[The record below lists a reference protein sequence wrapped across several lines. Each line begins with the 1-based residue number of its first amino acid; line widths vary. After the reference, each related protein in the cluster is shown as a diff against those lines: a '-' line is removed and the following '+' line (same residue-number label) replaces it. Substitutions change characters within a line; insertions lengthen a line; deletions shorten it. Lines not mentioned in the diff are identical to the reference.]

1 MDSPL
6 PSPSP
11 TDPSQGDRVAIIG
24 VAGRFPGADSVPAFW
39 RMLERGE
46 SGLARGPADAH
57 GLVRSCFALADK
69 DCFDAAFFGFAPS
82 EAALMDPQ
90 HRLFLETAWHAME
103 DAGYGGGDLP
113 VTGVFAAAG
122 FNDYVLRHVG
132 PRSHAEGAAE
142 RFAMLIGNDKDF
154 LASRAAHLLDLTG
167 PASVAQSACSSGLL
181 CVHQAVQSLL
191 QGEVAMAL
199 AGAVS
204 VSMDLE
210 DGYRADPGG
219 PMSPTGTIA
228 PFSATADGIVGGNG
242 VAALVLKRL
251 DDALADRDHVYAVI
265 EATAANNDGRDRAS
279 FTAPGVAGQARVLAE
294 ALGLSGRS
302 ADAVS
307 YIEAHGTGTPIGDP
321 IEVEA
326 IKRVYGPGRTPCLIG
341 SVKGNVGHLNTV
353 AGLAGLLK
361 AVLVVRGGRVPPT
374 LNLAGV
380 NPLLALD
387 GTRFSVC
394 DRPTAL
400 PGDGGRLAAVSSF
413 GFGGTNVH
421 VLLGPPPAAGSGA
434 DDRSPVLLG
443 WSARTGD
450 DRAALD
456 RRLADA
462 WAADARDAAPG
473 RPLADDAG
481 TLLHGRRR
489 FAHRHAVVAA
499 DAGEAARRIEAGA
512 LIRPRRAGGEPGA
525 RPGPLVFLFPGQGAQ
540 FAGMGAPLHRGL
552 PGFRDRIDRCATL
565 LEPLLG
571 RDLRGLLYGNDDA
584 ALVPTLH
591 SQLALFATEYAL
603 AGTLADAGLRPAALL
618 GHSVGEYVAACLA
631 GVFSLE
637 DALRLVHARGRLMAG
652 LPPAGML
659 AVQAGPARLE
669 PHLTAAL
676 SLAVVN
682 RADRCVVAGAPDA
695 LDALAESLRRDGV
708 ASRRLAVSHGFHS
721 HLMEPILDSFAAVC
735 RTVAF
740 DRPCLPVLSNADGGL
755 ADPDAIATPGHWVRH
770 LRQTVRFADNVD
782 TLRRRWPDATALELG
797 PGSGCTAMIGR
808 DGGLA
813 ALPTMVTRDSQ
824 TTDLLAALGQ
834 LWVDGHDM
842 DPALPTLGRAWRRV
856 PLPGYPFQRV
866 RHLLPP
872 LPERPAPS
880 PDRVLPPDERFLV
893 PQWRSLP
900 HTPFA
905 TPAPAPAQRG
915 RVGVEARPLLLFLP
929 DHPFPIP
936 QNADAIRVHPGPG
949 YRENPDGSFH
959 LRPGD
964 AADFRRLAARLEQ
977 RAIRDA
983 LCLFGWLH
991 GGSPANDRAADDR
1004 ANGHDSLVRLAQTLL
1019 PAGIVGHLLLLTDR
1033 LAVIDGTETPRCEQ
1047 ALALGVLRAIP
1058 FELPG
1063 VQAGWLDADRLP
1075 DPATLARIDA
1085 RRRADPALHALSLAL
1100 RNGRLWER
1108 RLVPLSLPPEDEDAP
1123 HPIRPGGT
1131 YVVTGGTGGL
1141 GLELLRRLARQRCHL
1156 VAIARSIDAALRAD
1170 PSRHP
1175 VLAEC
1180 LAQGA
1185 TLTLVAGSAD
1195 DRSLLDGVAADL
1207 LRQGHPANGIFHLA
1221 GRYVPQTLQDRT
1233 LAERDTNHRAKL
1245 LGAQALLAAFAPH
1258 APDFLVNFSSLAG
1271 ETSGYGNA
1279 DYMAANLA
1287 LGFLAEAGTAPF
1299 PVVTIGWDNWE
1310 KLGALGRATA
1320 ESGDGTLFL
1329 GRDERAIAA
1338 EDGFAALWRILR
1350 GSHAHA
1356 LVSPTDIGQRLREV
1370 DHAARA
1376 RQGRTAEPPDPAPG
1390 AAALPAD
1397 GPPLERL
1404 TMLLFART
1412 LGIDRLAPTDD
1423 FLQLGGDSI
1432 MAVRLLSRLRAILQA
1447 EFALPDFLANR
1458 TPAQLARRLDAIP
1471 GAATTALAYLH
1482 IQSLSEHDRRSL
1494 RRHAGPS

>member
-1 MDSPL
+1 MDSPQPL
-6 PSPSP
+6 PDC
-11 TDPSQGDRVAIIG
+11 TDRIAIIG
-24 VAGRFPGADSVPAFW
+24 VAGRFPGAGSVPAFW

-46 SGLARGPADAH
+46 SGVVRGPS
-57 GLVRSCFALADK
+57 GGEGRVRSCFALADK
-69 DCFDAAFFGFAPS
+69 ECFDAAFFGFAPS

-103 DAGYGGGDLP
+103 DAGYGGEGGNLP

-132 PRSHAEGAAE
+132 PRSYADGAAE
-142 RFAMLIGNDKDF
+142 CFAMLIGNDKDF
-154 LASRAAHLLDLTG
+154 LASRTAHVLDLTG
-167 PASVAQSACSSGLL
+167 PASVVQSACSSGLL

-191 QGEVAMAL
+191 QGEIAMAL

-210 DGYRADPGG
+210 EGYRADPGG
-219 PMSPTGTIA
+219 PMSPSGTIA
-228 PFSATADGIVGGNG
+228 PFSAGADGIVGGNG

-251 DDALADRDHVYAVI
+251 DDALADRDHIYAVI

-294 ALGLSGRS
+294 ALGLSGRQ
-302 ADAVS
+302 ADEVS

-326 IKRVYGPGRTPCLIG
+326 IKRVYGAGRTPCLIG
-341 SVKGNVGHLNTV
+341 SVKANVGHLNTV

-361 AVLVVRGGRVPPT
+361 AVLVVRSGTVPPT

-380 NPLLALD
+380 SPLLALD
-387 GTRFSVC
+387 GTRFAIC
-394 DRPTAL
+394 DRATEL
-400 PGDGGRLAAVSSF
+400 PRDGGRLAAVSSF

-421 VLLGPPPAAGSGA
+421 LLLGPPPVIETGVEE
-434 DDRSPVLLG
+434 RSPVLLG
-443 WSARTGD
+443 WSVRCEG
-450 DRAALD
+450 DRAELD

-462 WAADARDAAPG
+462 WAAEPD
-473 RPLADDAG
+473 RPLADDAA

-499 DAGEAARRIEAGA
+499 DAGEAAHRIEAGA
-512 LIRPRRAGGEPGA
+512 LIRPRRAGVAPSSG
-525 RPGPLVFLFPGQGAQ
+525 PGPLVFLFPGQGAQ
-540 FAGMGAPLHRGL
+540 FAGMGEPLYRNL
-552 PGFRDRIDRCATL
+552 PGFRDRIDRCAAL

-571 RDLRGLLYGNDDA
+571 RDLRDLLYGRDDE

-591 SQLALFATEYAL
+591 SQLSLFVTGYAL
-603 AGTLADAGLRPAALL
+603 AGTLTEAGLRPAVLL

-631 GVFSLE
+631 GVFPLE

-669 PHLTAAL
+669 PHLHGAL
-676 SLAVVN
+676 SLAVIN
-682 RADRCVVAGAPDA
+682 SADRCVVAGAPGA
-695 LDALAESLRRDGV
+695 LDTLAENLRRDGI

-740 DRPCLPVLSNADGGL
+740 GRPSCPVLSNADGGL
-755 ADPDAIATPGHWVRH
+755 ADPGAIATPDHWVRH
-770 LRQTVRFADNVD
+770 LRRTVRFSDNIE
-782 TLRRRWPDATALELG
+782 TLRRHWPDATALELG
-797 PGSGCTAMIGR
+797 PGSSCTAMIGR
-808 DGGLA
+808 GDAGVA

-824 TTDLLAALGQ
+824 AVDFLAALGQ
-834 LWVDGHDM
+834 LWVDGHDIGS
-842 DPALPTLGRAWRRV
+842 DLPILGRAWRRR

-872 LPERPAPS
+872 LAEQRGPS
-880 PDRVLPPDERFLV
+880 PDRVLPPDERFFV
-893 PQWRSLP
+893 PQWRS
-900 HTPFA
+900 A
-905 TPAPAPAQRG
+905 ICGRPARPG
-915 RVGVEARPLLLFLP
+915 REGIGGRPLLLFLP
-929 DHPFPIP
+929 DRSIPFPP
-936 QNADAIRVHPGPG
+936 QAGALRVHPGSG
-949 YRENPDGSFH
+949 YREDPDCSFQ
-959 LRPGD
+959 LRPGS
-964 AADFRRLAARLEQ
+964 AADFRLLAARLEE
-977 RAIRDA
+977 RGVRDA
-983 LCLFGWLH
+983 VCLFGWLH
-991 GGSPANDRAADDR
+991 GRDPANDKAK
-1004 ANGHDSLVRLAQTLL
+1004 GHDSLVRLAQTLL
-1019 PAGIVGHLLLLTDR
+1019 PGGIVGHLLLVTDR
-1033 LAVIDGTETPRCEQ
+1033 LAAIAGTETPRCEQ

-1058 FELPG
+1058 FEHAG
-1063 VQAGWLDADRLP
+1063 VQASWLDADRLP
-1075 DPATLARIDA
+1075 DPSILAEIEA
-1085 RRRADPALHALSLAL
+1085 RRRADPALHALSLGL

-1108 RLVPLSLPPEDEDAP
+1108 RIVPADLPEDEDAG

-1141 GLELLRRLARQRCHL
+1141 GLDLLRRLARWRCHL
-1156 VAIARSIDAALRAD
+1156 VVIARSLSAELCAD

-1175 VLAEC
+1175 VFADC
-1180 LAQGA
+1180 IDRGA

-1195 DRSLLDGVAADL
+1195 DRTLLDAIAAAL
-1207 LRQGHPANGIFHLA
+1207 LREGRPANGIFHLA
-1221 GRYVPQTLQDRT
+1221 GRYVPQTLQDLT

-1245 LGAQALLAAFAPH
+1245 LGAQALMVAFASH
-1258 APDFLVNFSSLAG
+1258 MPDFLVNFSSLAG

-1287 LGFLAEAGTAPF
+1287 LDFLAGSGTAPF

-1310 KLGALGRATA
+1310 KLGALGQAT
-1320 ESGDGTLFL
+1320 GDSAMFL
-1329 GRDERAIAA
+1329 GRKERAIAA
-1338 EDGFAALWRILR
+1338 EDGFTALWRILR
-1350 GSHAHA
+1350 SGHGHV
-1356 LVSPTDIGQRLREV
+1356 LVSPTDIEQRLREV
-1370 DHAARA
+1370 DRTARA
-1376 RQGRTAEPPDPAPG
+1376 RHDLTGKPPSPG
-1390 AAALPAD
+1390 ADAATLPAD

-1404 TMLLFART
+1404 AMLLFART
-1412 LGIDRLAPTDD
+1412 LGVETLSPADD

-1432 MAVRLLSRLRAILQA
+1432 MAVRLLSRLRAILQV

-1458 TPAQLARRLDAIP
+1458 TPALLARRLDDIP

-1482 IQSLSEHDRRSL
+1482 IQSLSEQDRQSL
-1494 RRHAGPS
+1494 RRQAGQT